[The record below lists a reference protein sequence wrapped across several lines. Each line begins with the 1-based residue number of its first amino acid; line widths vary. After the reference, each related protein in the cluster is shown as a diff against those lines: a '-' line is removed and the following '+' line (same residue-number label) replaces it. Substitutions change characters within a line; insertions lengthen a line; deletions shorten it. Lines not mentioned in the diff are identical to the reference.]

1 MTELRKA
8 PNLSLQPQLL
18 QQLFNQRFGQERN
31 RINQEHEHFLS
42 TVKAGSVYNNCRVVD
57 KAAEEEKR
65 KTILNHLYSLTGKA
79 KVGHV
84 VEMLNA
90 WLDDPTKGKLCIF
103 AHHIEILD
111 EITKGAALSNAAGS
125 LRKYIRIDG
134 KTSPKA
140 RQEQMMEF
148 QSDPTVR
155 IAILGITAAGV
166 AITLTAAST
175 VW

>member
-1 MTELRKA
+1 M
-8 PNLSLQPQLL
+8 
-18 QQLFNQRFGQERN
+18 
-31 RINQEHEHFLS
+31 S
-42 TVKAGSVYNNCRVVD
+42 TVKVGSIHNNCRIVD
-57 KAAEEEKR
+57 KAAEEEAR

-84 VEMLNA
+84 VKMLNA

-103 AHHIEILD
+103 AHHIDILD
-111 EITKGAALSNAAGS
+111 EITKGAGLSNAAGS

-134 KTSPKA
+134 KTNPKA
-140 RQEQMMEF
+140 RQEQMMLF